1 MMTAIQVVIV
11 STSALIRGGIQQIIA
26 QSETRIDV
34 IGTFASFSELSAF
47 MRDHPARV
55 FIMDDSLSKGVNLL
69 KELKHLLE
77 DHPGLAVLLI
87 LQRPMPSLV
96 QKLLAIGVRAILH
109 KDDDL
114 QRTLNQAIQLAV
126 AGGVTISP
134 RVSHLLEKQQALP
147 EDLDQRDVDVFD
159 LLTEGLQPKE
169 IAVYLGVERKAI
181 YRSLKKLTTVYDAQ
195 NLPQLVVLAQQHK
208 MRPLKKRE

>member
-1 MMTAIQVVIV
+1 MTAIPVVIV
-11 STSALIRGGIQQIIA
+11 STNALIRGGIQQTIV
-26 QSETRIDV
+26 QPETRIDV
-34 IGTFASFSELSAF
+34 TGMFASFSELSAF
-47 MRDHPARV
+47 LKDHQARV
-55 FIMDDSLSKGVNLL
+55 FIMDDSLPKGVNLS
-69 KELKHLLE
+69 KELKRLIE
-77 DHPGLAVLLI
+77 AHPGLAVILI
-87 LQRPMPSLV
+87 LQRPTPSLV
-96 QKLLAIGVRAILH
+96 QKVLAIGVRAILH
-109 KDDDL
+109 KDDDF

-169 IAVYLGVERKAI
+169 IAAYLGVERKVV
-181 YRSLKKLTTVYDAQ
+181 YRSIKKLTTVYDAQ

-208 MRPLKKRE
+208 IRPLKKRE